1 MSKKIKSYFV
11 TGLLVV
17 VPLYITVY
25 IFILIVGFM
34 EGVYRHLPQALHP
47 DTYLPFRIPGLGVLI
62 TLTTVFAAGVVTQ
75 NFMGKWLLHLTEK
88 VLSRVPV
95 VRIVYNA
102 SKQFME
108 TFFAKGHEGFRKVA
122 LFEFP
127 RKGVWAL
134 GFLTGKVCEEL
145 QENTPEEMVNIFV
158 PTTPNPTS
166 GYYAVIPKKDVIIL
180 DMSIEDAFKVIM
192 TGGMVAPGHL
202 HIKTPIDKSH

>member
-1 MSKKIKSYFV
+1 MSKKIKGYFV

-25 IFILIVGFM
+25 IFTLIVGFM
-34 EGVYRHLPQALHP
+34 EGAYHLLPDALRP

-62 TLTTVFAAGVVTQ
+62 TLTTVFVAGVITQ
-75 NFMGKWLLHLTEK
+75 NFMGKWLLHLAEK
-88 VLSRVPV
+88 ILSRVPV

-108 TFFAKGHEGFRKVA
+108 TFFAKEHEGFRKVV
-122 LFEFP
+122 LVEFP
-127 RKGVWAL
+127 SKGLWSL
-134 GFLTGKVCEEL
+134 GFLTGRVCEEL
-145 QENTPEEMVNIFV
+145 QKKTPEEMLNVFL

-166 GYYAVIPKKDVIIL
+166 GYYAIIPKREVILL

-192 TGGMVAPGHL
+192 TGGMISPEMNVAS
-202 HIKTPIDKSH
+202 TIDKGH